1 MILFSIATGLIIFK
15 RRFEIE
21 LQNTQ
26 QQQIKTLLTSGEHQ
40 QTAASPQNPLLIYD
54 K

>member
-1 MILFSIATGLIIFK
+1 MILFIIATGLIIFK

-26 QQQIKTLLTSGEHQ
+26 QKQIKTLLTSGEHQ
-40 QTAASPQNPLLIYD
+40 QTTASSQIPLLRYD